1 MSDGKKLLKT
11 IRHTSKKDAED
22 LRTRLDAERTGTN
35 RNERSSQGKSLS
47 VMPDDPPN
55 IGLEDVTDEETRE
68 VIAESG
74 SALNPV
80 VSTMDS
86 LQETHFTQTS
96 LRTNLSTT
104 V

>member
-1 MSDGKKLLKT
+1 
-11 IRHTSKKDAED
+11 
-22 LRTRLDAERTGTN
+22 
-35 RNERSSQGKSLS
+35 
-47 VMPDDPPN
+47 MPDDPPN
-55 IGLEDVTDEETRE
+55 IGLQDVTDEETRE

-86 LQETHFTQTS
+86 LQEALFTQTS
-96 LRTNLSTT
+96 LRTNLSIT